1 MMKLD
6 RNTLAIVAVGF
17 AIGWWWAS
25 SPNTP
30 KPFTPAHDRPV
41 LRFIAKAAK
50 TFLWVAMFA
59 EKSPQPVEA
68 ERHHVVQARVG
79 DDGYPLVDHGRGW

>member
-1 MMKLD
+1 MD
-6 RNTLAIVAVGF
+6 RKTVSIAVVALAVGY
-17 AIGWWWAS
+17 WWAC

-30 KPFTPAHDRPV
+30 KPYQPRPDRPV
-41 LRFIAKAAK
+41 LRFLAKAAK

-59 EKSPQPVEA
+59 EKSPELEPDA

-79 DDGYPLVDHGRGW
+79 DDGYPLLDHGRGW